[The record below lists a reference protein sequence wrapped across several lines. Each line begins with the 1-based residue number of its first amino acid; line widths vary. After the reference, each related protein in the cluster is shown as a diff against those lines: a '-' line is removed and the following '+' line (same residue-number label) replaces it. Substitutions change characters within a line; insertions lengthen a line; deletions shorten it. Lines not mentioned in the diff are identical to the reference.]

1 MLPETEEGRLVA
13 NILLFCRTLRKAGL
27 PVGSGQV
34 IDALNAV
41 GAVGLERRQDFRQA
55 LRAVLVRDPQ
65 HFRLFDQ
72 AFHIF
77 FQNPRL
83 LEKMISILLP
93 AAVPNQGPGEAE
105 TLLRRLLEAISTEGR
120 ENEEEVRVEVERTG
134 TWSRREVLRQK
145 DFEEMSLAEQSAVK
159 ELLREEMSLFE
170 KTLSRRFRPG
180 SHGSRYDLRRSMHG
194 MMRNNGQLIELSLKR
209 RTERPPIVVLL
220 CDISGSMS
228 HYSRMFLHFA
238 HALGTTDCTVKS
250 FVFGTRLT
258 NISRRMRDPDADR
271 ALLQVAAD
279 VRDWDGG
286 TRIAESLARFN
297 KEWGRR
303 VLAQNATVV
312 LLSDGL
318 ERDPESDLGF
328 QMQRLK
334 ASCRRLIWLNP
345 VLRYAAFEAKAAGIR
360 KMLPHVDLF
369 LPAHNLASLSGLVAI
384 LRDGHGRRHKR
395 LSVGRTAA

>member
-1 MLPETEEGRLVA
+1 MRSQDDCSQLAGNLV
-13 NILLFCRTLRKAGL
+13 LFCRTLRRAGL
-27 PVGSGQV
+27 PVGTGQV

-41 GAVGLERRQDFRQA
+41 AAVGVERRQDLRQA
-55 LRAVLVRDPQ
+55 LRSVLASDPR

-72 AFHIF
+72 AFHVF
-77 FQNPRL
+77 FHNQRL
-83 LEKMISILLP
+83 LEKMMGTLLSGS
-93 AAVPNQGPGEAE
+93 VPEQAQAEKE
-105 TLLRRLLEAISTEGR
+105 TLLRRLLEALSPESR
-120 ENEEEVRVEVERTG
+120 ENEEELRVEADRTA
-134 TWSRREVLRQK
+134 TWSHREVLRQK

-159 ELLREEMSLFE
+159 ELLREEITLCE
-170 KTLSRRFRPG
+170 KTASRRFRSG
-180 SHGSRYDLRRSMHG
+180 SHGSRYDLRRSMHN

-209 RTERPPIVVLL
+209 RTERPPVVVLL

-238 HALGTTDCTVKS
+238 HALGTTGCTVHS

-271 ALLQVAAD
+271 ALSCVAAD

-286 TRIAESLARFN
+286 TRIGESLARFN
-297 KEWGRR
+297 KDWGRR

-318 ERDPESDLGF
+318 ERDTETDLGF

-334 ASCRRLIWLNP
+334 TSCRRLIWLNP
-345 VLRYAAFEAKAAGIR
+345 VLRYAGFEAKAAGIR
-360 KMLPHVDLF
+360 RMLPHVDLF
-369 LPAHNLASLSGLVAI
+369 LPAHNVSSLANLVGV
-384 LRDGHGRRHKR
+384 LKSGHGARNTRYSAR
-395 LSVGRTAA
+395 GAAA